1 MIRTQWLL
9 RLMAASGVLG
19 WAGEAA
25 AAIKLT
31 LNREYYPSNFVL
43 VREDAGETNIEVT
56 AQNYAGDPSTT
67 SVETV
72 GEDTYVTLGIESL
85 GGCSSRLNSR
95 YRITLPTLIILA
107 GKSEATG
114 ALTFIPIDDELK
126 GNDTHDEGEG
136 TCDDSPENN
145 PGDGDDLV
153 LQITGNAG
161 AHEVTTGPRLHL
173 ADDDKASTNI
183 SLSVSESA
191 LSKEAGAT
199 DIVVRAELNGKVLT
213 TPLTFHLGIQ
223 TAPNHAVR
231 DVDYAATNLG
241 RITIPKNKASGQTT
255 ITITPKAQGTG
266 IIRLVGRSS
275 SHPNIAIGHQ
285 QIELKEPP
293 AAIIK
298 GLTARPSLIREDQ
311 GPTNIELTVELQD
324 ALAADSE
331 VLFTLVSNGDDLSG
345 NDALNAFFSDAEPAV
360 RDVHYTATIGGLTIR
375 QGETVGTTTLT
386 LTPIDNERVNS
397 AKAFEL
403 TAKVGTTHLLTGI
416 KITDDE
422 TTSENITL
430 AVSHNE
436 LREDAGETE
445 IAVTATLDGKVLAQ
459 DVTVVLLLDDSDAA
473 TALYAIDFTALLRS
487 VTIPA
492 GQAQG
497 VQTISITP
505 NDDGIEDADEKIILK
520 ALKNPQ
526 SDDRKEIAVSTATI
540 TLKDTGPRADA
551 SPTGDTTPAFVE
563 NQSDIS
569 ATVGKAMRP
578 LELPPATGDGNL
590 TYSVSNA
597 LPAGLSFDRA
607 TRIIAGTPT
616 AVGTATITYTVID
629 GDATK
634 PESAVILFKIAI
646 YEAPP
651 PVVAVASVA
660 STHSSLRENGETT
673 AIILTATLAA
683 AAPAAETIRFT
694 IVAPTQGPAAV
705 RDVDYSATLAGPV
718 SIAAGATQA
727 TTTLRLTPFDNDK
740 VDGHTFLG
748 VQATA
753 SGGSA
758 QTDIKIADDETTS
771 TSIALSVHP
780 HIVREGTGPT
790 TITVTATLDGKALA
804 QDATATLSIDAAS
817 AAQRDL
823 DYSAL
828 FDPLLVIPAGSIA
841 GEISLSINP
850 IDDDE
855 DEGNETITLNGA
867 IEGLAGGST
876 TITLTD
882 AAIPLAA
889 PAATLPLAFAE
900 GTSVATQRYTAGTQI
915 AALELPAASGGAGD
929 ATYRVS
935 GLPAGLAF
943 DAATRIIAGTPE
955 VATAG
960 PVEITYTATDG
971 DGAIAALTFSIV
983 VNPPLAFESHNYPNP
998 FNPTTTIKYALP
1010 TAMDVKLTVYNV
1022 VGQAVRTL
1030 VAKHQNTG
1038 HYRVEWDATDDSG
1051 HSVSAGIYF
1060 YRLQAGETFL
1070 AVEKMLLL
1078 K

>member
-1 MIRTQWLL
+1 MIRPQLL
-9 RLMAASGVLG
+9 LWLMAASGVLG

-31 LNREYYPSNFVL
+31 LNHEYYPSNFVL
-43 VREDAGETNIEVT
+43 VREDAGETEIEVT
-56 AQNYAGDPSTT
+56 AQNYAGDPSNT

-72 GEDTYVTLGIESL
+72 ERDTYVNLGVESL
-85 GGCSSRLNSR
+85 EGCSSRLNSR
-95 YRITLPTLIILA
+95 YRITLPTLIIPA

-114 ALTFIPIDDELK
+114 AITFIPIDDELK

-136 TCDDSPENN
+136 TCDDSPEDN

-161 AHEVTTGPRLHL
+161 ARKVTTGPRLHL

-183 SLSVSESA
+183 SLWVSESA

-213 TPLTFHLGIQ
+213 TPLSFNLGIQ
-223 TAPNHAVR
+223 TEPNHAVR
-231 DVDYAATNLG
+231 DVDYTATNLG

-266 IIRLVGRSS
+266 IIRLVGRHS

-285 QIELKEPP
+285 QIGLRDPP
-293 AAIIK
+293 APAIK
-298 GLTARPSLIREDQ
+298 GLTARPSVIREDQ
-311 GPTNIELTVELQD
+311 GPTNIELTVELHD
-324 ALAADSE
+324 ALAADAE
-331 VLFTLVSNGDDLSG
+331 VLFTMAGNVDDLSG
-345 NDALNAFFSDAEPAV
+345 SDAFNEFFSDAEPAI

-375 QGETVGTTTLT
+375 QGETVGTTTIT

-397 AKAFEL
+397 AKAFKL
-403 TAKVGTTHLLTGI
+403 TATVGTTHLLTGI

-422 TTSENITL
+422 TTSEHITL
-430 AVSHNE
+430 EVSHNE
-436 LREDAGETE
+436 LREDAGETA
-445 IAVTATLDGKVLAQ
+445 IAVTATLDGKVLAK
-459 DVTVVLLLDDSDAA
+459 DVTVVLVLDASDAA
-473 TALYAIDFTALLRS
+473 TAVYAIDYTALLRS

-497 VQTISITP
+497 VQTVSITP
-505 NDDGIEDADEKIILK
+505 NDDEIEDADEKIILK
-520 ALKNPQ
+520 ALKNPKN
-526 SDDRKEIAVSTATI
+526 DDRKEIAVGTATI

-551 SPTGDTTPAFVE
+551 IPAGDTTPVFVD

-590 TYSVSNA
+590 MYSVSNT

-616 AVGTATITYTVID
+616 AVGTATIIYTVID
-629 GDATK
+629 GDEAK
-634 PESAVILFKIAI
+634 PESAAMTFKIAVV
-646 YEAPP
+646 EAPP

-660 STHSSLRENGETT
+660 ATHSSLRENGEPTE
-673 AIILTATLAA
+673 IILTATLAA
-683 AAPAAETIRFT
+683 PAPAAETVLFT
-694 IVAPTQGPAAV
+694 IVAPTQGIAAV
-705 RDVDYSATLAGPV
+705 RDVDYSATLVGLV

-740 VDGHTFLG
+740 VDGNMFLG

-758 QTDIKIADDETTS
+758 QTDIKIADDETAS

-780 HIVREGTGPT
+780 HIVREGTGQT
-790 TITVTATLDGKALA
+790 EITITATLDGKALA
-804 QDATATLSIDAAS
+804 QDAAVTLSIDSAS
-817 AAQRDL
+817 SARRDI
-823 DYSAL
+823 DYSAR

-841 GEISLSINP
+841 GATSFSINP
-850 IDDDE
+850 IADDE
-855 DEGNETITLNGA
+855 DEGNETIALNSA
-867 IEGLAGGST
+867 IEGLAGGSA

-882 AAIPLAA
+882 AAIP
-889 PAATLPLAFAE
+889 PLASAK
-900 GTSVATQRYTAGTQI
+900 G
-915 AALELPAASGGAGD
+915 
-929 ATYRVS
+929 
-935 GLPAGLAF
+935 
-943 DAATRIIAGTPE
+943 
-955 VATAG
+955 
-960 PVEITYTATDG
+960 
-971 DGAIAALTFSIV
+971 
-983 VNPPLAFESHNYPNP
+983 VNPLLTFESHNYPNP

-1010 TAMDVKLTVYNV
+1010 TAMDVELTVYNV

-1030 VAKHQNTG
+1030 VAEHQSTG
-1038 HYRVEWDATDDSG
+1038 HYGVEWNATDDSG

-1060 YRLQAGETFL
+1060 YRLQAGGKFL
-1070 AVEKMLLL
+1070 AVGKMLLL

>member
-1 MIRTQWLL
+1 MIRPQLL
-9 RLMAASGVLG
+9 LWLMAASGVLG
-19 WAGEAA
+19 WIGEAA
-25 AAIKLT
+25 AAIELT
-31 LNREYYPSNFVL
+31 LNHEYYPSNFVF
-43 VREDAGETNIEVT
+43 VREDAGETEIEIT

-67 SVETV
+67 SVEIV
-72 GEDTYVTLGIESL
+72 EKDTYVNLGIESL

-95 YRITLPTLIILA
+95 YRITLPSLIILA

-114 ALTFIPIDDELK
+114 AITFIPIDDKLK

-136 TCDDSPENN
+136 TCDDSPEDN

-153 LQITGNAG
+153 LQITSYAGG
-161 AHEVTTGPRLHL
+161 AHTVVPGPLLRLV
-173 ADDDKASTNI
+173 DDDKASTNI
-183 SLSVSESA
+183 SLWVSESA

-213 TPLTFHLGIQ
+213 TPLTFNLGIQ
-223 TAPNHAVR
+223 TEPNHAVR
-231 DVDYAATNLG
+231 DVDYTATNLG

-266 IIRLVGRSS
+266 IIRLVGRRSS
-275 SHPNIAIGHQ
+275 NPNIAIGHQ
-285 QIELKEPP
+285 QIELRDPP
-293 AAIIK
+293 AAAIK
-298 GLTARPSLIREDQ
+298 GLTARPSVIREDQ
-311 GPTNIELTVELQD
+311 GPTNIELTVELHD
-324 ALAADSE
+324 ALAADAE
-331 VLFTLVSNGDDLSG
+331 VLFTMADNVDDLSG

-360 RDVHYTATIGGLTIR
+360 RDVHYTATIDGLTIR
-375 QGETVGTTTLT
+375 PGETVGKTTLT
-386 LTPIDNERVNS
+386 LTPIDNEQVNS
-397 AKAFEL
+397 AQAFKL

-430 AVSHNE
+430 EVSHNE

-445 IAVTATLDGKVLAQ
+445 IAVTATLDGKVLAK
-459 DVTVVLLLDDSDAA
+459 DVTVLLVLDASDAA
-473 TALYAIDFTALLRS
+473 TAVYATDYTALLRS

-492 GQAQG
+492 GQSQG
-497 VQTISITP
+497 VQTVFITP

-520 ALKNPQ
+520 ALKNPKN
-526 SDDRKEIAVSTATI
+526 DDRKEIAVGTATI
-540 TLKDTGPRADA
+540 TLKDTGPQADA
-551 SPTGDTTPAFVE
+551 SPTGDTAPAFVE

-590 TYSVSNA
+590 TYSVSNT

-607 TRIIAGTPT
+607 TRTIAGTPT
-616 AVGTATITYTVID
+616 AVGTATIIYTVID
-629 GDATK
+629 GDGTK
-634 PESAVILFKIAI
+634 PESAVMLFKIAVS
-646 YEAPP
+646 EAPP
-651 PVVAVASVA
+651 PAVASVA
-660 STHSSLRENGETT
+660 STHSSLREDGETT
-673 AIILTATLAA
+673 EITLTATLTA
-683 AAPAAETIRFT
+683 AAPAAETVRFT
-694 IVAPTQGPAAV
+694 IVAPTQGIAAV
-705 RDVDYSATLAGPV
+705 RDVDYSATLAGLV

-740 VDGHTFLG
+740 VDGNTFLG

-758 QTDIKIADDETTS
+758 QTDIKIADDEIAS

-790 TITVTATLDGKALA
+790 EITVTATLDGKALA
-804 QDATATLSIDAAS
+804 QDATVKLSIDAAS
-817 AAQRDL
+817 SAQRDL

-828 FDPLLVIPAGSIA
+828 FDPRLVIPAGSIA
-841 GEISLSINP
+841 GATSFSITP
-850 IDDDE
+850 IADDE
-855 DEGNETITLNGA
+855 DEGNETIALNSA
-867 IEGLAGGST
+867 LEGLAGGSA

-882 AAIPLAA
+882 AEIPSLAS
-889 PAATLPLAFAE
+889 TK
-900 GTSVATQRYTAGTQI
+900 
-915 AALELPAASGGAGD
+915 D
-929 ATYRVS
+929 VS
-935 GLPAGLAF
+935 
-943 DAATRIIAGTPE
+943 
-955 VATAG
+955 
-960 PVEITYTATDG
+960 
-971 DGAIAALTFSIV
+971 
-983 VNPPLAFESHNYPNP
+983 PPPTFESHNYPNP

-1010 TAMDVKLTVYNV
+1010 TAMDVELTVYNA

-1030 VAKHQNTG
+1030 VAEHQSTG
-1038 HYRVEWDATDDSG
+1038 HYKVEWDATDDSG

-1060 YRLQAGETFL
+1060 YRLQAGGKLL

>member
-1 MIRTQWLL
+1 MIRPQLL
-9 RLMAASGVLG
+9 LWLMAASGVLG

-31 LNREYYPSNFVL
+31 LNHEYYPSNFVL
-43 VREDAGETNIEVT
+43 VREDAGETEIEVT
-56 AQNYAGDPSTT
+56 AQNYAGDPSNT

-72 GEDTYVTLGIESL
+72 ETDTYVNLGIESQ

-95 YRITLPTLIILA
+95 YRITLPILIIPA

-114 ALTFIPIDDELK
+114 AITFIPIDDELK
-126 GNDTHDEGEG
+126 GNDTYDEGEG
-136 TCDDSPENN
+136 TCDDSPEDN

-153 LQITGNAG
+153 LQITGNA
-161 AHEVTTGPRLHL
+161 APHRVTTGPRLHL

-183 SLSVSESA
+183 SLWVSESA

-213 TPLTFHLGIQ
+213 TSLTFNLGIQ
-223 TAPNHAVR
+223 TEPNHAVR
-231 DVDYAATNLG
+231 DIDYAVTNLG

-255 ITITPKAQGTG
+255 ITIAPKARGTG
-266 IIRLVGRSS
+266 IIRLVGRRNPN
-275 SHPNIAIGHQ
+275 PNIAIGHQ
-285 QIELKEPP
+285 QIELTDPP
-293 AAIIK
+293 AAAIK
-298 GLTARPSLIREDQ
+298 GLTARPSVIREDQ
-311 GPTNIELTVELQD
+311 GPTNIELTVELHD
-324 ALAADSE
+324 TLAADAE
-331 VLFTLVSNGDDLSG
+331 VLFNMAGNVDDLNG

-360 RDVHYTATIGGLTIR
+360 RDVHYTATIDGLTIR

-386 LTPIDNERVNS
+386 LTPIDNERVDL
-397 AKAFEL
+397 AKAFKL
-403 TAKVGTTHLLTGI
+403 TATVGTTHLLTGI

-422 TTSENITL
+422 ATSENITL
-430 AVSHNE
+430 EVSHNE

-445 IAVTATLDGKVLAQ
+445 IAVTATLDGKVLAK
-459 DVTVVLLLDDSDAA
+459 DVTVVLVLDARDAA
-473 TALYAIDFTALLRS
+473 TAVYAIDYTALLRS

-492 GQAQG
+492 GQARG
-497 VQTISITP
+497 VQTVSITP

-520 ALKNPQ
+520 ALKNPKN
-526 SDDRKEIAVSTATI
+526 DDRQEIAVGTATI

-578 LELPPATGDGNL
+578 LELPPATGDGDL
-590 TYSVSNA
+590 TYSVSNT

-607 TRIIAGTPT
+607 TRTIAGTPT
-616 AVGTATITYTVID
+616 AAGTATIIYTVID
-629 GDATK
+629 GDDTK
-634 PESAVILFKIAI
+634 PESAVMTFKIAI
-646 YEAPP
+646 SEALP

-673 AIILTATLAA
+673 EIILTATLAA
-683 AAPAAETIRFT
+683 AAPAAETVRFT
-694 IVAPTQGPAAV
+694 IVAPTQGIAAV
-705 RDVDYSATLAGPV
+705 RDVDYSATLAGLV

-727 TTTLRLTPFDNDK
+727 TTTLLLTPFDNDK
-740 VDGHTFLG
+740 VDGNTFLG

-758 QTDIKIADDETTS
+758 QTDIKIADDETAS
-771 TSIALSVHP
+771 TSIALSVNP
-780 HIVREGTGPT
+780 HAVQEGAGQIE
-790 TITVTATLDGKALA
+790 ITVTATLDGKALP
-804 QDATATLSIDAAS
+804 QDAAVKLSIDAAS
-817 AAQRDL
+817 SAQRDL

-828 FDPLLVIPAGSIA
+828 FGPLLVIPAGSIA
-841 GEISLSINP
+841 GATSLSIDP
-850 IDDDE
+850 IADDK
-855 DEGNETITLNGA
+855 DEGNETIALNSA
-867 IEGLAGGST
+867 IEGLAGGSA

-882 AAIPLAA
+882 AEIPSLASA
-889 PAATLPLAFAE
+889 K
-900 GTSVATQRYTAGTQI
+900 G
-915 AALELPAASGGAGD
+915 
-929 ATYRVS
+929 
-935 GLPAGLAF
+935 
-943 DAATRIIAGTPE
+943 
-955 VATAG
+955 
-960 PVEITYTATDG
+960 
-971 DGAIAALTFSIV
+971 
-983 VNPPLAFESHNYPNP
+983 VNPPLTFESHNYPNP

-1010 TAMDVKLTVYNV
+1010 TAMDVELTVYNV

-1030 VAKHQNTG
+1030 IAEHQSTG
-1038 HYRVEWDATDDSG
+1038 HYGVEWDATDDSG

-1060 YRLQAGETFL
+1060 YRLQAGGKFL